1 VIRRRRRAALGGAAA
16 TALGLAPLGLDVE
29 RLSGATPRTAAAAQE
44 PALPGGLVLLAD
56 NALWLARRGG
66 PARLAAGTGG
76 WLQDPAWSPDGT
88 LVSYTHVRFRPVPGG
103 VPWPSG
109 EVLGVRPDAPG
120 AAPRALLGGG
130 GAETLVSGSW
140 APDGRSLYAV
150 RRRPVG
156 ATAVQSDLV
165 QLTLGSGEVRVL
177 PVPVEAVEAVAGPD
191 GMLAVVGATGPAVT
205 GLPEL
210 ALVLQL
216 ADGTVRYVVST
227 AAEAG
232 RPDLGYLALPRFSP
246 EGARIAFAGGE
257 GSDAVAPAAAVLSRL
272 PRLWAAIGARPAKA
286 HGPRGWPWIASL
298 ESGAVRQI
306 PTGGHDDLAGI
317 AWLPDGEHLLVLDA
331 SGLAVVEIA
340 TGALT
345 RLPAAASGL
354 PATALAYDPRRG

>member
-1 VIRRRRRAALGGAAA
+1 MRRRRRAALSGAAA
-16 TALGLAPLGLDVE
+16 TALALAP
-29 RLSGATPRTAAAAQE
+29 SGPDAALLWGAAPRAAGAAQE
-44 PALPGGLVLLAD
+44 PALPGGLVLLAE

-66 PARLAAGTGG
+66 PARLAVGAGG

-103 VPWPSG
+103 APWPSG

-120 AAPRALLGGG
+120 AAPRPLLGGG

-150 RRRPVG
+150 RRRPAG

-165 QLTLGSGEVRVL
+165 RLTVGSGEVRVL
-177 PVPVEAVEAVAGPD
+177 PAPVEAIEAVAGPD
-191 GMLAVVGATGPAVT
+191 GALAVVGATGPAVT

-210 ALVLQL
+210 ALVLQQ
-216 ADGTVRYVVST
+216 ADGTVRHVVST
-227 AAEAG
+227 AAESG
-232 RPDLGYLALPRFSP
+232 RPGLGYLALPRFSP
-246 EGARIAFAGGE
+246 EGARIAFAAGE
-257 GSDAVAPAAAVLSRL
+257 GPDAAPPVAAVSAGRL
-272 PRLWAAIGARPAKA
+272 PLWAAPGARPAKA

-298 ESGAVRQI
+298 ETGAVRQI

-331 SGLAVVEIA
+331 AGLAVVEIA
-340 TGALT
+340 GGALT
-345 RLPAAASGL
+345 RLPAAAAGL
-354 PATALAYDPRRG
+354 PATALAYDPRRE